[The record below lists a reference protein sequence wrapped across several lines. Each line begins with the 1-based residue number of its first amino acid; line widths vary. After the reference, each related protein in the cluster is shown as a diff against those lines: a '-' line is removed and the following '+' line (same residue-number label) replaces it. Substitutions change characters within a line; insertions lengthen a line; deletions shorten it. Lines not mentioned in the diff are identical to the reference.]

1 VAKGQHFGYPFCHQG
16 DIVDPEF
23 GKFRSCAEF
32 TLPDVKLGPHVAAL
46 GMRFYTGD
54 MFPTE
59 YKNNIIIAEH
69 GSWNRTQKSGYNLT
83 RVELGPA
90 GNVLKSEV
98 FMSGVLQGDDF
109 WARLVDV
116 LVMPD
121 GALLV
126 SDDWNGVIYRISY
139 QKA

>member
-1 VAKGQHFGYPFCHQG
+1 LETYAQGVRQSVGSAFHPVTQQLWFTDNGRDWLGDDLPSDELNHAVAKGQHFGYPFCHQG

-32 TLPDVKLGPHVAAL
+32 TPPDVKLGPHVAAL

-83 RVELGPA
+83 RVELGRA
-90 GNVLKSEV
+90 
-98 FMSGVLQGDDF
+98 MC
-109 WARLVDV
+109 
-116 LVMPD
+116 
-121 GALLV
+121 
-126 SDDWNGVIYRISY
+126 
-139 QKA
+139 